1 MNQDIE
7 QAIDAF
13 RCRAGS
19 YAKNERYY
27 RGDHDLAFATEKF
40 ANAFGSL
47 FREFALNL
55 CPAVCDAVKD
65 KLRVTGFGI
74 ENLPANKREI
84 TRIKRECAA
93 DKRGNARIGNLL
105 YDRLSTTPSAKRG
118 HPIFVRRDAG

>member
-7 QAIDAF
+7 QAIDVF
-13 RCRAGS
+13 RCRTAK

-74 ENLPANKREI
+74 ENLPENKREI

-93 DKRGNARIGNLL
+93 DKRGN
-105 YDRLSTTPSAKRG
+105 
-118 HPIFVRRDAG
+118 

>member
-13 RCRAGS
+13 RCRAAK

-74 ENLPANKREI
+74 GEL
-84 TRIKRECAA
+84 AA
-93 DKRGNARIGNLL
+93 DKRGKARIGNLL
-105 YDRLSTTPSAKRG
+105 DERHSTTPSAKRG
-118 HPIFVRRDAG
+118 HPSYPGGELRKIS